1 MKKFVTSFKYAI
13 DGFIVA
19 FKTQLNFRIE
29 TFAAIAVISAGAW
42 FRVTSIEWMF
52 IMLNISIVLS
62 LELINTAIENTC
74 DFVCKKKNPVMKII
88 KDVSAAAVLL
98 AAIASI
104 ICGAMIFLPKILK

>member
-1 MKKFVTSFKYAI
+1 M
-13 DGFIVA
+13 VA

-29 TFAAIAVISAGAW
+29 IFVAISVILTGFF
-42 FRVTSIEWMF
+42 FRVTSIEWMI

-74 DFVCKKKNPVMKII
+74 DFVCKEKNLVVKII

-98 AAIASI
+98 VAIASI
-104 ICGAMIFLPKILK
+104 FCGAIIFLPKILK